1 MPWAQNVSPE
11 GRARSE
17 AKVLKLPLAV
27 QVLGVVLGWQSWV
40 PWNVP
45 MDCSPWQHH
54 CVCGALQQSRNP
66 ARLWKMG

>member
-17 AKVLKLPLAV
+17 VKVLKLPLT
-27 QVLGVVLGWQSWV
+27 VLGLVLGWQSRV

-45 MDCSPWQHH
+45 LDCSPWQHH

-66 ARLWKMG
+66 APLWKMG